1 MNNIVIFSVTA
12 PPETALKKL
21 SRENIAVYRLKKRG
35 SKLTFG
41 VSEEYIQKV
50 FAIFSHPCYN
60 VSVVKHSFKTRLIFF
75 FKRRFAL
82 IIGGVLFVAAAVLS
96 GNSVLKIKVTGN
108 GSYLSPQIVA
118 LANECGARE
127 FSVCKNFDAPL
138 LQAKVMA
145 LPDVNFCSV
154 RRDGAYLIIDVRTGE
169 EHVGRADYKPLKAD
183 TAGEIRRI
191 VAVCGTAERAEGER
205 VAAGDVLIGAYE
217 LSESGERTDCLAVGF
232 AEICAAMSISLY
244 FDSESEENAQTA
256 LKAPALYSESVLERS
271 YSVSPFNEGVEYKV
285 TFTYLKTVA
294 INME

>member
-82 IIGGVLFVAAAVLS
+82 IIGGALFVAAAVLS

-108 GSYLSPQIVA
+108 GSYLRPQIVA

-169 EHVGRADYKPLKAD
+169 EYVGRADYKPLKAD

-217 LSESGERTDCLAVGF
+217 LSEGGERTDCLAVGF
-232 AEICAAMSISLY
+232 AEICAVMSISLY